1 MIVVLDDTAF
11 VVTDGGQPLMA
22 PQPVGQPLQTAQP
35 GTVVPEFTPIAPD
48 VTASPQPVAVQPAP
62 GAQPAQREAPAPLC
76 TAPAFGIGLLLAPGA
91 WAWRRSRR
99 PR

>member
-11 VVTDGGQPLMA
+11 VITDGGQPLIA
-22 PQPVGQPLQTAQP
+22 TQPVGQPAQTTQP
-35 GTVVPEFTPIAPD
+35 VAVVPEITPIAPD
-48 VTASPQPVAVQPAP
+48 VTASPQPVAAQPAP
-62 GAQPAQREAPAPLC
+62 GAPPTQREAQAPLC
-76 TAPAFGIGLLLAPGA
+76 TAPAFGIGLMLVPGA